1 MKYKYLMNYCNIYI
15 QLIKYILILLYT
27 LINFYIYFVCIS
39 YISLIENCNY
49 CTANICLFYTMQ
61 K

>member
-1 MKYKYLMNYCNIYI
+1 MKYKYLMNYCDIYI
-15 QLIKYILILLYT
+15 QLIRYILILLYM
-27 LINFYIYFVCIS
+27 LINLYIYFIFIS

-49 CTANICLFYTMQ
+49 CTANVYLFYTMQ